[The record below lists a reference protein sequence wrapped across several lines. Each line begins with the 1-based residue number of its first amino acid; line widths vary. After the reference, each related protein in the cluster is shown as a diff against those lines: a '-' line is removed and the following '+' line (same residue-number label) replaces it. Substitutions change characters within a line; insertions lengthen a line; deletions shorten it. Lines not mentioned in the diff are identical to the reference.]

1 MGAFVSLQGRFCH
14 DMDPDSSIFVS
25 SLGYIEIDQSIE
37 LQWGNFVHSDG
48 LLISISLKQRSF
60 WFDMNSTLF
69 VRVTLSGFT
78 DTDWDHLRGLEL
90 RVD

>member
-1 MGAFVSLQGRFCH
+1 
-14 DMDPDSSIFVS
+14 MDPYSSILVS

-48 LLISISLKQRSF
+48 LLISVSLLQRSF
-60 WFDMNSTLF
+60 WFDMDSTLF
-69 VRVTLSGFT
+69 VTVTLSGFT
-78 DTDWDHLRGLEL
+78 DTVWDHLRGLEL